1 MKSTLIL
8 TKEYNI
14 EEIEDLCSLL
24 LPLLLGKKVLFYAP
38 MGAGKTTLIKQL
50 LGNLKIDGNVQSPT
64 FSILNEYF
72 SNEIQDFIYHFDLY
86 RIEKEE
92 ELTQIG
98 FEDYLDENRTVL
110 IEWAERLELFKPLD
124 ALCIEI
130 EINGLNS
137 RVLRLLK
144 LN

>member
-1 MKSTLIL
+1 MRSTLIL
-8 TKEYNI
+8 TKEYSL
-14 EEIEDLCSLL
+14 EEIEDVCSSL

-38 MGAGKTTLIKQL
+38 MGAGKTTLIKEL
-50 LGNLKIDGNVQSPT
+50 LRNLQIEGNVQSPT

-92 ELTQIG
+92 ELIQIG

-110 IEWAERLELFKPLD
+110 IEWAERLEYYKPHD
-124 ALCIEI
+124 ALCVEI
-130 EINGLNS
+130 KINGLNS
-137 RVLRLLK
+137 RVIRISRL
-144 LN
+144 N

>member
-1 MKSTLIL
+1 MRSTLIL
-8 TKEYNI
+8 TKEYSL
-14 EEIEDLCSLL
+14 EEIEDVCSSL
-24 LPLLLGKKVLFYAP
+24 LPLLLGKKVLFYGP
-38 MGAGKTTLIKQL
+38 MGAGKTTLIKEL
-50 LGNLKIDGNVQSPT
+50 LKNLQIEGNVQSPT

-92 ELTQIG
+92 ELIQIG

-110 IEWAERLELFKPLD
+110 IEWAERLEYYKPHD
-124 ALCIEI
+124 ALCVEI
-130 EINGLNS
+130 KINGLNS
-137 RVLRLLK
+137 RVIRLSR

>member
-1 MKSTLIL
+1 MRSTLIL
-8 TKEYNI
+8 TKEYSL
-14 EEIEDLCSLL
+14 EEIEDVCSSL

-38 MGAGKTTLIKQL
+38 MGAGKTTLIKEL
-50 LGNLKIDGNVQSPT
+50 LRNLHIDGNVQSPT

-92 ELTQIG
+92 ELIQIG

-110 IEWAERLELFKPLD
+110 IEWAERLEFFKPHE

-130 EINGLNS
+130 EISGLNS
-137 RVLRLLK
+137 RVIRLLK

>member
-1 MKSTLIL
+1 MKSKLIL
-8 TKEYNI
+8 TKKYSLD
-14 EEIEDLCSLL
+14 EIEDLCFSL

-50 LGNLKIDGNVQSPT
+50 LRNLDIDGNVQSPT

-72 SNEIQDFIYHFDLY
+72 SKEIQDYIYHFDLY

-98 FEDYLDENRTVL
+98 FEDYLDGNRTVL
-110 IEWAERLELFKPLD
+110 IEWAERLEFFKPRN

-130 EINGLNS
+130 EISSLNS
-137 RVLRLLK
+137 RVVRLSNLH
-144 LN
+144 

>member
-1 MKSTLIL
+1 MFLSFAI
-8 TKEYNI
+8 
-14 EEIEDLCSLL
+14 
-24 LPLLLGKKVLFYAP
+24 
-38 MGAGKTTLIKQL
+38 M
-50 LGNLKIDGNVQSPT
+50 
-64 FSILNEYF
+64 
-72 SNEIQDFIYHFDLY
+72 DFIYHFDLY

>member
-1 MKSTLIL
+1 MRSTLIL
-8 TKEYNI
+8 TKEYSL
-14 EEIEDLCSLL
+14 EEIEDVCSSL

-38 MGAGKTTLIKQL
+38 MGAGKTTLIKEL
-50 LGNLKIDGNVQSPT
+50 LRNLQIEGNVQSPT

-92 ELTQIG
+92 ELIQIG

-110 IEWAERLELFKPLD
+110 IEWAERLEYYKPHD
-124 ALCIEI
+124 ALCVEI
-130 EINGLNS
+130 KINGLNS
-137 RVLRLLK
+137 RVIRLSR